1 MNRADSQ
8 IPSAPTHL
16 YLLQMDPSINLSSNE
31 QGLPLH
37 ILDNSLDFGHKQ
49 YLLPLPNKQKEGQD
63 LQVLVD
69 SSQGPAK
76 IMGVILD
83 NKYQDTQN
91 LLAGSTFQLQSSNIE
106 CNNLEHVTT
115 NTGNSNLNTQTSLQ
129 VEDLNGSNTECK
141 LNNTSAIKN
150 FVHIS
155 DRVIPPRALAVLP
168 PVLQLQRRHIIST
181 RRSLPA
187 RARFGPVQG
196 IRCKISYSEAVDLVL
211 NATSNKKPLFLVK
224 DKNDTD
230 VITHIDTYDKDKSNW
245 IGLLPLGDESSA
257 NVWLYEENYE
267 LYGITTEILPARK
280 PLMLGYSKQYA
291 DSYGL
296 IGPTKDIDK
305 EPVMQKSWW
314 CHECQHTFP
323 SSKQLQNHT
332 DLYHKEGSIIS
343 RRRYRCRQCSKTFS
357 RIFSLRRHTA
367 LNCPVKSEK
376 GNKAIQTEADI
387 EVSQINV
394 NDSICSEDNRI
405 PSDESFQNYSN
416 GLDFSTNLFDTD
428 RIPNLDISGSR
439 CDNDFNPYTLGYKDE
454 NGLTNYLDFSCKIEN
469 NSKEELSSPEK
480 PALTSCPYCNQ
491 SIVTSK
497 RRQHMSKCPARVFK
511 CECKKVFTSRK
522 LFTEHI
528 WAQHSNANAEK
539 NDTDSKNPAEDINTD
554 STADV
559 KSQDPE
565 PSKYKCED
573 CELSFKRRGMLV
585 NHLWRVHNMVSAKV
599 PLERSVRT
607 YLCGNCPKIYRTAA
621 KRDRHVQQHHPG
633 AAKVRGQALE
643 SGTRVCEPAMCS
655 ACPRQYATRAKLL
668 QHQRAQHPYM
678 VPPSNRNSTK
688 TK

>member
-63 LQVLVD
+63 LQVLV
-69 SSQGPAK
+69 
-76 IMGVILD
+76 
-83 NKYQDTQN
+83 
-91 LLAGSTFQLQSSNIE
+91 
-106 CNNLEHVTT
+106 
-115 NTGNSNLNTQTSLQ
+115 
-129 VEDLNGSNTECK
+129 
-141 LNNTSAIKN
+141 
-150 FVHIS
+150 VHIS
-155 DRVIPPRALAVLP
+155 DRVVPPRALAVLP

-181 RRSLPA
+181 RRTLPA

-230 VITHIDTYDKDKSNW
+230 VITHIDTSDKDKSNW
-245 IGLLPLGDESSA
+245 IGLLPLGDESTA

-267 LYGITTEILPARK
+267 LYGITTETLPARK
-280 PLMLGYSKQYA
+280 PLMLGYSKHYA

-305 EPVMQKSWW
+305 
-314 CHECQHTFP
+314 
-323 SSKQLQNHT
+323 
-332 DLYHKEGSIIS
+332 
-343 RRRYRCRQCSKTFS
+343 
-357 RIFSLRRHTA
+357 
-367 LNCPVKSEK
+367 
-376 GNKAIQTEADI
+376 
-387 EVSQINV
+387 
-394 NDSICSEDNRI
+394 
-405 PSDESFQNYSN
+405 
-416 GLDFSTNLFDTD
+416 
-428 RIPNLDISGSR
+428 GSR

-469 NSKEELSSPEK
+469 NSKEKLSSPEK

-497 RRQHMSKCPARVFK
+497 RRQHMSKCPARVLK

-539 NDTDSKNPAEDINTD
+539 NDTDSKNPAEDINQD
-554 STADV
+554 SKADV
-559 KSQDPE
+559 KSQDLE

-573 CELSFKRRGMLV
+573 CQLSFKRRGMLV

-607 YLCGNCPKIYRTAA
+607 YPCGNCPKIYRTAA

-633 AAKVRGQALE
+633 AAKGRGQALE

-678 VPPSNRNSTK
+678 VPPSNRNTTK